1 MENKIISYC
10 GITCSECDA
19 YLATQAK
26 DTRELERVAAAW
38 SEAYKTDIPAAAIM
52 CDGCLAT
59 EGPLSSYCSECGIR
73 ACAIDRGVTS
83 CAHCEDY
90 GCDTLEGFVSQ
101 VSGLRQ
107 VLEGMRAADLGTA
120 AD

>member
-1 MENKIISYC
+1 MENRIISYC

-19 YLATQAK
+19 YLATQTK
-26 DTRELERVAAAW
+26 DTTELERVAAAW
-38 SEAYKTDIPAAAIM
+38 SEAYKTDITAAAIM

-59 EGPLSSYCSECGIR
+59 EEPHSSYCLECGIR
-73 ACAIDRGVTS
+73 ACAIDRGVAS
-83 CAHCEDY
+83 CAYCEDY

-107 VLEGMRAADLGTA
+107 ALESIRAAHLGTA